1 MRRPLL
7 IALGCAAAAAAVYG
21 LTLHT
26 TPGGRADA
34 AVLDAFAR
42 LRGALDGIATDL
54 VRFLDPAPFALLA
67 AALVTLA
74 LARGMRRQAVVAA
87 GVLGGAALTS
97 QLLKP
102 LLAAPRPWETPAAAE
117 IVGGSWPSGHT
128 TAAVALALCAVLV
141 VPRRPVRIAAALFA
155 VGVACSLVLLGT
167 HWPSDVLGG
176 FCVAGA
182 WFALGV
188 AVLPH
193 VRVPALSS
201 RLLAALVGGRRRG
214 RRAGRRRAGRERRP
228 RSSRTTPRSPRR
240 RPCSAPRAPSCSRA
254 GRPPAAADAAGGWT
268 GPRTPPSCASST
280 AARTSRRPAAP
291 ASSG

>member
-7 IALGCAAAAAAVYG
+7 IALGCAAAAAAVFG
-21 LTLHT
+21 LALHT
-26 TPGGRADA
+26 SPGGRADA

-155 VGVACSLVLLGT
+155 VGVAGSLVLLGT

-201 RLLAALVGGRRRG
+201 RLLAALVA
-214 RRAGRRRAGRERRP
+214 AG
-228 RSSRTTPRSPRR
+228 
-240 RPCSAPRAPSCSRA
+240 
-254 GRPPAAADAAGGWT
+254 AAAVVLVVASRPGETAAFVQDHTTVAAAAAVLGAACAVLLAGG
-268 GPRTPPSCASST
+268 T
-280 AARTSRRPAAP
+280 AARR
-291 ASSG
+291 G